1 MKNWIFLFSV
11 IGSLGA
17 IAPVQAAEKVIL
29 KYNVLQ
35 ESISVA
41 QLSTLSKT
49 GEASPELHS
58 YLDLVNKKPEELR
71 QILNQ
76 SITITPTVLSSVLD
90 SFAGKYLLNKLS
102 EVIHSPSEKDSKEA
116 LRNALITSVNTNDDI
131 RLIEVLEN
139 YPNPELQ
146 VEGDRLME
154 LYQQVKA
161 IAGNFSNLPF

>member
-41 QLSTLSKT
+41 QLSNLSKT
-49 GEASPELHS
+49 GETSPELYT

-71 QILNQ
+71 EILNH
-76 SITITPTVLSSVLD
+76 SIVITPKVLSSLLD
-90 SFAGKYLLNKLS
+90 SFAGKYLLNKYCTKMS
-102 EVIHSPSEKDSKEA
+102 
-116 LRNALITSVNTNDDI
+116 SV
-131 RLIEVLEN
+131 RRM
-139 YPNPELQ
+139 P
-146 VEGDRLME
+146 G
-154 LYQQVKA
+154 
-161 IAGNFSNLPF
+161 

>member
-1 MKNWIFLFSV
+1 MKSWIFLFSV

-41 QLSTLSKT
+41 QLSNLSKT
-49 GEASPELHS
+49 GETSPELHT

-71 QILNQ
+71 EILNH
-76 SITITPTVLSSVLD
+76 SIVIAPKVLSSLLD

-102 EVIHSPSEKDSKEA
+102 EVIRSPSTENSKES
-116 LRNALITSVNTNDDI
+116 LRNALVASVNTNDDI

-139 YPNPELQ
+139 YPDPELQ

-161 IAGNFSNLPF
+161 IAGNLSNLPF

>member
-1 MKNWIFLFSV
+1 MKYWIFLFSV

-41 QLSTLSKT
+41 QLSTLSQT

-58 YLDLVNKKPEELR
+58 YLELVNKKPEELR
-71 QILNQ
+71 EILNH
-76 SITITPTVLSSVLD
+76 SIVVTPKVLSSLLD

-102 EVIHSPSEKDSKEA
+102 EVIRSPSTENSKES
-116 LRNALITSVNTNDDI
+116 LRNALLASANTNDDI

-146 VEGDRLME
+146 IEGDLLME
-154 LYQQVKA
+154 LYQKIKA

>member
-1 MKNWIFLFSV
+1 MKNWIFLFSL
-11 IGSLGA
+11 IGSLDA

-29 KYNVLQ
+29 KYSVLQ

-41 QLSTLSKT
+41 QLSNLSKT
-49 GEASPELHS
+49 GETSPELHT

-76 SITITPTVLSSVLD
+76 SITVTPKVLSSVLD

-102 EVIHSPSEKDSKEA
+102 EVIHSPSADNSKES
-116 LRNALITSVNTNDDI
+116 LRNALIASVNTNDDI

-139 YPNPELQ
+139 YPDPELQ